1 MYLFRRL
8 SKLHAL
14 RLGFGAM
21 IALLVFSAVEAFRI
35 QSETSRLTTEIHRRF
50 VRKGEALA
58 QIRRTLFLG
67 SIYTRDLFL
76 RPQSD
81 RVAVFQEQITRL
93 EAEAERALSEL
104 ERLSGAAS
112 TSELKAD
119 VHGLWAKLKTVSSWA
134 ERADTARGF
143 DFIMREVVPRRNAAG
158 ELLTAYA
165 AANQRAL
172 EESEAELGGS
182 RRSAAN
188 RLLLILGIPIGV
200 GIAVAFLSLA
210 HATNLER
217 QSDLHLQQVTRA
229 QQELQQLSA
238 RLLEIQ
244 EDERKR
250 LSCELHDEIGQTLHA
265 LRIEISQ
272 ARTALESGVACA
284 HLDRARGLAERVV
297 ASVRNISLLLRPSLL
312 DDLGLGPALQWL
324 AEDVSRRCGIR
335 CALVE
340 DALPEDLPDAHKT
353 CVYRVVQ
360 EALHNCEKHSGA
372 SQARVVLRQTEGLLA
387 VEVEDDGCGI
397 EAGAQGRRTGRGGL
411 GILGMRERA
420 AMLGGSFVLDSTPG
434 KGTRVRVSLPLPGA
448 VEHAGRTSEVH
459 A

>member
-1 MYLFRRL
+1 MYFLRRL

-67 SIYTRDLFL
+67 SIYTRDVLL

-81 RVAVFQEQITRL
+81 RVAVFQEQIARL
-93 EAEAERALSEL
+93 EAEAEQAILEL

-112 TSELKAD
+112 TSGLKAD
-119 VHGLWAKLKTVSSWA
+119 IHGLWAKLKTVSSWA
-134 ERADTARGF
+134 ERADNAGGF

-158 ELLTAYA
+158 EMLTAYA
-165 AANQRAL
+165 EANQRAL

-182 RRSAAN
+182 RRSAADG
-188 RLLLILGIPIGV
+188 LLLILGITIGV

-272 ARTALESGVACA
+272 ARTALEPGAACE

-312 DDLGLGPALQWL
+312 DDLGVGPALQWL
-324 AEDVSRRCGIR
+324 VEDFSRRCGIR

-340 DALPEDLPDAHKT
+340 DGLPEDLPDAHKT

-372 SQARVVLRQTEGLLA
+372 SRARVVLRQAEGLLA
-387 VEVEDDGCGI
+387 VEIEDDGCGI
-397 EAGAQGRRTGRGGL
+397 EAGTQGRRTGRGGL
-411 GILGMRERA
+411 GILGMRERS
-420 AMLGGSFVLDSTPG
+420 AMLGGSFALDSTPG
-434 KGTRVRVSLPLPGA
+434 KGTRVQLSLPLPGA
-448 VEHAGRTSEVH
+448 VEHADRTAEVH